1 MENSQ
6 TAVKKTSKMASR
18 EKSRMI
24 FYVSLLIIS
33 LFQFVVCYIYVN
45 INTIRMAFWNYEINI
60 DALGYTYKWAGFKN
74 FASAAEILLG
84 KTYMIWNSVKFF
96 LLSLLLSVPLSL
108 MFSFY
113 LYKKYPLAGL
123 FKVVLFLPQI
133 ISGLIFSLLFKYIVT
148 DVYIYISDKLF
159 NKEVLGLFDN
169 METRYGAVM
178 FFNIWIS
185 FGINTLMFSGSMSGI
200 GQEIVEA
207 SEIDGVNIIQ
217 EFLYITLPL
226 VYPTICSI
234 IIIMTTGIFTNQ
246 MELFSIFGAAA
257 EDIGTLGYYLFVHSQ
272 LLIES
277 DSNKPSYSEMAA
289 LGFILT
295 LIMVPVTLLLRK
307 LLYKVGP
314 SED

>member
-1 MENSQ
+1 MGNSE
-6 TAVKKTSKMASR
+6 TGIKKSFKGATR
-18 EKSRMI
+18 EKSRRL
-24 FYVSLLIIS
+24 FYASLLILPLI
-33 LFQFVVCYIYVN
+33 QFAFCYIYVN
-45 INTIRMAFWNYEINI
+45 INTIRMAFWNYEMNTE
-60 DALGYTYKWAGFKN
+60 ALGYTYRWVGFEN
-74 FASAAEILLG
+74 FATAFEILTKKL
-84 KTYMIWNSVKFF
+84 YMIWNSVRFF
-96 LLSLLLSVPLSL
+96 LVSLLVSVPLSL
-108 MFSFY
+108 IFSFY

-133 ISGLIFSLLFKYIVT
+133 ISGLIFSLLFRYMVT
-148 DVYIYISDKLF
+148 DVYIYLSSTLF
-159 NKEVLGLFDN
+159 HKEVLGMFDN
-169 METRYGAVM
+169 IETRYGTVV

-217 EFLYITLPL
+217 EFLYITVPL
-226 VYPTICSI
+226 VYSTICSI

-246 MELFSIFGAAA
+246 MELFSIFGASA

-277 DSNKPSYSEMAA
+277 DSNKPSYGEMAA
-289 LGFILT
+289 LGLILT
-295 LIMVPVTLLLRK
+295 LIMVPLTLFLRK
-307 LLYKVGP
+307 FLYKVGP